1 MAPNFLLT
9 RTNEEEEIL
18 GAQVDPLIFHHD
30 KKIKPNYEEQPN
42 GSLLVEIPE
51 EQAIQGQTAIAKVA
65 VEMGLQVQR
74 VREMV

>member
-1 MAPNFLLT
+1 MAT
-9 RTNEEEEIL
+9 
-18 GAQVDPLIFHHD
+18 
-30 KKIKPNYEEQPN
+30 
-42 GSLLVEIPE
+42 PE